1 MKRILCILFSAMF
14 AMLTFAGCSKDTKM
28 TSGKS
33 SDADTSKTTDNS
45 SSADSSSESAA
56 GAEKVRVTM
65 ENGGSFVIELYPQY
79 APETCAN
86 FLNLVKDHFY
96 DGLTFH
102 RVVDN
107 FMAQGGSSDGQGY
120 KGSDKT
126 IKGEFAANGFTQN
139 TLKHTR
145 GVVSMARSGDPNS
158 ASSQFFICYGD
169 AAFLD
174 GKYAAFGKVI
184 EGMDVVDA
192 FCKVERTYNGTD
204 QTPATPVDPIIIKTM
219 EVI

>member
-1 MKRILCILFSAMF
+1 MKRILCILFSVMF

-33 SDADTSKTTDNS
+33 SDADTSKTDNS

-126 IKGEFAANGFTQN
+126 IKGEFSSNGFTQN

-174 GKYAAFGKVI
+174 GNYAAFGKVI

-204 QTPATPVDPIIIKTM
+204 RTPATPVDPIIIKTM

>member
-33 SDADTSKTTDNS
+33 SDADTSKTDNS
-45 SSADSSSESAA
+45 SSADSTAESAA

-65 ENGGSFVIELYPQY
+65 ENGGSFVIELYPQF

-158 ASSQFFICYGD
+158 ASSQFFICYGN
-169 AAFLD
+169 AASLD
-174 GKYAAFGKVI
+174 GNYAAFGKVI
-184 EGMDVVDA
+184 DGMEVVDD
-192 FCKVERTYNGTD
+192 FCKVERTLNGVD
-204 QTPATPVDPIIIKTM
+204 RTPATPVDPIIIKSM

>member
-14 AMLTFAGCSKDTKM
+14 AMFAFAGCSKDTKT
-28 TSGKS
+28 TSGKA
-33 SDADTSKTTDNS
+33 SDADTAKTDNTG
-45 SSADSSSESAA
+45 SADSSAQTEA
-56 GAEKVRVTM
+56 GAEKVRVIM
-65 ENGGSFVIELYPQY
+65 ENGGSFVIELYPQF

-126 IKGEFAANGFTQN
+126 IKGEFSSNGFTQN

-174 GKYAAFGKVI
+174 GNYAAFGKVI
-184 EGMDVVDA
+184 EGMDVVDD
-192 FCKVERTYNGTD
+192 FCKVERTLNGVD
-204 QTPATPVDPIIIKTM
+204 QTPATPVDPIKIKTM